1 VIQPIQVRG
10 KPVIKKTVNELEQ
23 VIFHGIPEG
32 KEIEVFC
39 TVYDGNESVDI
50 QYQSIETLKKK
61 TWLNDQVIN
70 AYSLLLM
77 KRDREVNPS
86 KADQTYIYNTEF
98 SHLLYS
104 AETQEEQ
111 LKFNYDRVKNYLRK
125 HKFNV
130 FEYKRAIFPINFDQ
144 IHWVNI
150 KAEFVKGGNGVSSI
164 EVSNF
169 DIVGYD
175 SMNMIPVMK
184 RWINFIEEYLLLEY
198 NCKL

>member
-1 VIQPIQVRG
+1 
-10 KPVIKKTVNELEQ
+10 
-23 VIFHGIPEG
+23 
-32 KEIEVFC
+32 
-39 TVYDGNESVDI
+39 
-50 QYQSIETLKKK
+50 
-61 TWLNDQVIN
+61 
-70 AYSLLLM
+70 M

-86 KADQTYIYNTEF
+86 KADQTYIYDTEF

-104 AETQEEQ
+104 AETKEEPM
-111 LKFNYDRVKNYLRK
+111 KFNYNRVKNYLRK

-150 KAEFVKGGNGVSSI
+150 KAEFEKGGNGVSSI

-198 NCKL
+198 NRKLQQQLQQLPYRQSPRMDPLFPQQDNNWDCGVMLLIGNNYIMLGRPLVFKHQD